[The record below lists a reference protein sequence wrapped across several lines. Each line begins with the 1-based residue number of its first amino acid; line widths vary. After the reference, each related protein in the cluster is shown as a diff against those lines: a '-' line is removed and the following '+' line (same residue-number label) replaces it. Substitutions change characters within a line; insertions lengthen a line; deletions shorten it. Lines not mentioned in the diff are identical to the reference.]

1 MKERFSSTLKLMVT
15 LLALTLFILVG
26 CEAPKPATLPVIK
39 IATQSPLSGGQTAFG
54 EQLKLGAQFAI
65 EEAQAK
71 FKELGYDLQLAAYD
85 DQANPDTGVSNS
97 NRIINDADILGVVG
111 HFNSGVIIPSSE
123 VYKTVNLVVVSPANT
138 NPKVTDRLLA
148 NVNRICGR
156 DDVQGPAGA
165 EFAVK
170 ELKAQK
176 IFVLNDK
183 TSYGQGLA
191 EAFRDAAVKLG
202 ATIPANA
209 FVGTE
214 ERSNFIPI
222 IAQIMN
228 LQPDLIYFGG
238 TYDQIAPFTKQLRE
252 RGIKTAVMGGDGL
265 ESGDYIKLAGAAN
278 SGNTYYTTVAGPV
291 SMFPKAANFAT
302 EFKTKYDKN
311 LEGFGVYAYDCAK
324 IILQALEVQIKADGK
339 KPTREAI
346 TAAVRAISYE
356 GLTGNVTFD
365 SKGDIATANY
375 YILKYAG
382 TENLADNQVIKSISV
397 AAPKAP

>member
-1 MKERFSSTLKLMVT
+1 MHCFFQQPEEVRMKKLILVP
-15 LLALTLFILVG
+15 LALAAL
-26 CEAPKPATLPVIK
+26 ATGLNAQVIK

-54 EQLKLGAQFAI
+54 EQLKLGTQYAI

-71 FKELGYDLQLAAYD
+71 FKALGFDLQLAAYD
-85 DQANPDTGVSNS
+85 DQANPDTGVSNA
-97 NRIINDADILGVVG
+97 NRIINDKDILGVVG

-138 NPKVTDRLLA
+138 NPKVTDRLLD

-165 EFAVK
+165 AFAVN
-170 ELKAQK
+170 ELKAKK

-183 TSYGQGLA
+183 SAYGQGLA
-191 EAFRDAAVKLG
+191 EAFRDAALKLG

-214 ERSNFIPI
+214 ERSNFIPVI
-222 IAQIMN
+222 TQIMAFG
-228 LQPDLIYFGG
+228 PDLVYFGG

-252 RGIKTAVMGGDGL
+252 RGLKMPILGGDGL
-265 ESGDYIKLAGAAN
+265 ESGDYITLAGAAN
-278 SGNTYYTTVAGPV
+278 TTNTYYTTVAGPV
-291 SMFPKAANFAT
+291 SMFPKAAALAT
-302 EFKTKYDKN
+302 GFKAKFNKN
-311 LEGFGVYAYDCAK
+311 LEGFGIYAYDCAK
-324 IILQALEVQIKADGK
+324 IILSALETTIKANGGK
-339 KPTREAI
+339 VPSRDAVTK
-346 TAAVRAISYE
+346 AVRAITYE
-356 GLTGNVTFD
+356 GMTGKVTFD
-365 SKGDIATANY
+365 SKGDITTADY

-382 TENLADNQVIKSISV
+382 TADLADNKVFKSISV